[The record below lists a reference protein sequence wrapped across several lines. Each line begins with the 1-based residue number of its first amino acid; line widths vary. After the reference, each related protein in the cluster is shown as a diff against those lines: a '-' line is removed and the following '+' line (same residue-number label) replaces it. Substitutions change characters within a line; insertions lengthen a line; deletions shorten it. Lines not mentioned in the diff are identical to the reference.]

1 MALLS
6 VCQALR
12 TAVSDAVQS
21 VPGTG
26 PDRASYQVAI
36 ETAQNLVIT
45 AQNIT
50 SPGGDLI
57 CHGDIG
63 RAVLASLHAP
73 GGPASAPARSS
84 PRFSRWNRHPDGKP
98 RANYRTTSIT
108 VHVDASYHQPATRRR
123 KPVTTDS
130 GGP

>member
-1 MALLS
+1 VALLS

-50 SPGGDLI
+50 SPGAYLI
-57 CHGDIG
+57 
-63 RAVLASLHAP
+63 
-73 GGPASAPARSS
+73 
-84 PRFSRWNRHPDGKP
+84 
-98 RANYRTTSIT
+98 
-108 VHVDASYHQPATRRR
+108 
-123 KPVTTDS
+123 
-130 GGP
+130 